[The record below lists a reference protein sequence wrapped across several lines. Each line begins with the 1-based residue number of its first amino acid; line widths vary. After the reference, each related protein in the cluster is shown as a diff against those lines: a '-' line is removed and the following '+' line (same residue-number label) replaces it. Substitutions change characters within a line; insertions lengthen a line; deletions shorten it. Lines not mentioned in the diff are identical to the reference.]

1 LNSYDALSEASG
13 AAMRRRDFIRLVG
26 SAAATWPF
34 QARAQQREPM
44 RRVAILEPIAKDTP
58 GAQERYTAFLEA
70 FEQLGWAPGR
80 NVQLE
85 ARWGEGD
92 EAKTRKYATELIA
105 LAPDVILAGGS
116 TSTEVML
123 KATRTIPIVFVIV
136 PDPVGSG
143 FVERLSRPGGNATG
157 LAKRK
162 CRSRRPKARFGGPR
176 GSDSPLDVS
185 LWSELTP

>member
-1 LNSYDALSEASG
+1 
-13 AAMRRRDFIRLVG
+13 
-26 SAAATWPF
+26 
-34 QARAQQREPM
+34 M

-105 LAPDVILAGGS
+105 LAPDVKRHISLRYGPLSILLLVVASSLLWLISRLGHERG
-116 TSTEVML
+116 
-123 KATRTIPIVFVIV
+123 KPATAAVT
-136 PDPVGSG
+136 
-143 FVERLSRPGGNATG
+143 
-157 LAKRK
+157 LA
-162 CRSRRPKARFGGPR
+162 
-176 GSDSPLDVS
+176 SPA
-185 LWSELTP
+185 